1 MRAMIDLRR
10 IIGAFFVLVG
20 VLLLTVPHA
29 QAPLTT
35 GPVNLYMA
43 VLTITFGVVMLVLG
57 LRAPRG
63 K

>member
-1 MRAMIDLRR
+1 MIDLRR

-43 VLTITFGVVMLVLG
+43 AITITFGVVMLVLG
-57 LRAPRG
+57 LRAPRS